1 MHFNEKR
8 EKSLFFPQK
17 SHYLDASVNEENG
30 PDEID
35 TLKIDD
41 HSRITFTKRMKKVFS
56 VEPEDTIKVYHDRKK
71 NEIIFNF
78 FRKGSIVDRLVC
90 KRIQKDR
97 HHVASSYETPP
108 PYRYTMDGMQSIT
121 IQKPNSNKLNDYYNN
136 NKTYLQ
142 KYTPNVLIVDDEEHV
157 LIKFKLLLHQ
167 AGVNVESFSSPQ
179 EAIIHFAQVDP
190 LHYDLIILD
199 IKMPVI
205 SGFKL
210 YAMMEAL
217 GAESTKFLFISALDY
232 ADEFVQLLPR
242 IRRANFIKKPIENET
257 LLQKIK
263 EALDVR

>member
-8 EKSLFFPQK
+8 EKSTFFPQK

-71 NEIIFNF
+71 DEIIFNF

-90 KRIQKDR
+90 KRIQKDG

-121 IQKPNSNKLNDYYNN
+121 IQKPNSNNLNDYLYI
-136 NKTYLQ
+136 Y
-142 KYTPNVLIVDDEEHV
+142 YIPIE
-157 LIKFKLLLHQ
+157 KLLSIVMREKTL
-167 AGVNVESFSSPQ
+167 A
-179 EAIIHFAQVDP
+179 
-190 LHYDLIILD
+190 
-199 IKMPVI
+199 
-205 SGFKL
+205 
-210 YAMMEAL
+210 
-217 GAESTKFLFISALDY
+217 KFLVKF
-232 ADEFVQLLPR
+232 
-242 IRRANFIKKPIENET
+242 RAKVSEMGDKWIIIVPKAYHKDMEKLANKF
-257 LLQKIK
+257 
-263 EALDVR
+263 LDVEVTEV